1 MPCVRPERSGGTARA
16 SQPET
21 AGIGAVA
28 VWSNELEPRRLLLS
42 SPSRGLWINVV
53 DHVERA
59 IARVETVIRS
69 AACEQAG
76 RASRVGRAL
85 RRRSAACV
93 WTLSHQWGSAT
104 CPTAARM
111 ATRQSGVSQRSR
123 CLISTSGVLTRLAT
137 RQRRVSSSPSS
148 KITAGARIP
157 QGQWWPGSAGA
168 MHGDLSGLTM
178 SAYRKFSDVLQKQ
191 VDAPAPPKPANAR

>member
-69 AACEQAG
+69 AACEQA
-76 RASRVGRAL
+76 AEQAALAEHCAAEAL
-85 RRRSAACV
+85 RV
-93 WTLSHQWGSAT
+93 FG
-104 CPTAARM
+104 P
-111 ATRQSGVSQRSR
+111 SR
-123 CLISTSGVLTRLAT
+123 INGGLRLA
-137 RQRRVSSSPSS
+137 QRLLEWLL
-148 KITAGARIP
+148 GNL
-157 QGQWWPGSAGA
+157 G
-168 MHGDLSGLTM
+168 
-178 SAYRKFSDVLQKQ
+178 
-191 VDAPAPPKPANAR
+191 